1 MTHVTPP
8 DYKRQ
13 IIWLNASSLKLTH
26 CQRRYN
32 WTVVKGYR
40 SPDIHEA
47 LTFGHGV
54 HKYVERRFCGST
66 APVALQEAFA
76 VYKGKNDQQLS
87 AVCLSMPTNLMT
99 PYVDAA
105 GPFVERKFDVFWRD
119 IVVEAAKTIFEVHIT
134 GTIDALTVWSDGT
147 VEIVDWKTTRKFK
160 AEEVYAN
167 YRVSVQMRFYLWV
180 LYALGDSILPL
191 DLANRARAGHLF
203 LRIGACFITQT
214 PPRWKFG
221 APIQLSIEELNTF
234 GAMLEEYLHTD
245 IIPAWLDDKPVG
257 LLNDTCH
264 NGDRSGALC
273 EFAEMCHARNE
284 AEFNQA
290 RAAFD
295 IVTYDPRK
303 W

>member
-1 MTHVTPP
+1 MTHSS

-13 IIWLNASSLKLTH
+13 VIWLNASSLKLLH

-32 WTVVKGYR
+32 WTVVKGLR
-40 SPDIHEA
+40 SPEIHEA

-54 HKYVERRFCGST
+54 HKYVERRFCGSS

-76 VYKGKNDQQLS
+76 KYQGKCDQQLA
-87 AVCLSMPTNLMT
+87 AVCMSMPTNLLV
-99 PYVDAA
+99 PFVDET
-105 GPFVERKFDVFWRD
+105 GPFVERKFDVFWKD
-119 IVVEAAKTIFEVHIT
+119 VVVDKSKTIYEVHIT

-147 VEIVDWKTTRKFK
+147 VEIVDWKTTRKYK

-180 LYALGDSILPL
+180 LYALGHNILPL
-191 DLANRARAGHLF
+191 DIANKARTGHLF

-221 APIQLSIEELNTF
+221 APVQLGIEELEAF
-234 GAMLEEYLHTD
+234 GTMLDEYLRTD
-245 IIPAWLDDKPVG
+245 IIPSWEDDKPIG

-273 EFAEMCHARNE
+273 DFAEMCHARNE
-284 AEFNQA
+284 TEFNQA
-290 RAAFD
+290 RAAFNT
-295 IVTYDPRK
+295 VVYDPRK